1 MRENNMIIELTE
13 QEADFIKEYFQQ
25 ELENETLSNFSKKI
39 MINIIQKLHD

>member
-1 MRENNMIIELTE
+1 MIIELTE

>member
-1 MRENNMIIELTE
+1 MIIEITE

-25 ELENETLSNFSKKI
+25 ALEEETLSNFSKKI